1 MMNQATDLLLRR
13 ENPRDF
19 AVVENLTREAFWN
32 LFAPGCDEHYLT
44 HLLRGSEDFVPEL
57 DFVAEVDGIV
67 VGNIMYARSSIHSEQ
82 GEIHPVLTFGPVSV
96 LPSWQGRGIGS
107 KLIKHTMSLATELGH
122 EAVVIYGDPEFYRRF
137 GFVSAKSCGIKG
149 KNGRYSPAL
158 QVKELLPD
166 SLRGISGIFY
176 EAAVYE
182 VDATAAALF
191 DARFPP
197 KEKAFKPSQQ
207 RFLELQ

>member
-1 MMNQATDLLLRR
+1 MNQYADLLLRW
-13 ENPRDF
+13 ENPQDY

-32 LFAPGCDEHYLT
+32 LFVPGCDEHYLV
-44 HLLRGSEDFVPEL
+44 HLLRDAKDFVPEL

-96 LPSWQGRGIGS
+96 LPSCQGRGIGS
-107 KLIKHTMSLATELGH
+107 ELIRHTMSLATELGH
-122 EAVVIYGDPEFYRRF
+122 EAVVIYGDPGYYRRF
-137 GFVSAKSCGIKG
+137 GFVPAESYGIKG

-158 QVKELLPD
+158 QVKELFPD
-166 SLRGISGIFY
+166 ALRGISGIFY

-182 VDATAAALF
+182 VDTTAAALF